1 MYSHMNLQEKKV
13 WREVK
18 YSEKFRNAFRGVYV
32 FTKATRHMYIHIAAA
47 VLVIAGGFYF
57 AVSALEWVS
66 LLFAIGFVFVP
77 EALNTAI
84 EIDIDLTSPEY
95 HPFARDTKDVAA
107 AAGLISAITAAVIG
121 LIIFLPK
128 VLDMI

>member
-1 MYSHMNLQEKKV
+1 MDLKQEKKV

-32 FTKATRHMYIHIAAA
+32 FTKATRHMYIHVVAAA
-47 VLVIAGGFYF
+47 LVIVGGFYF
-57 AVSALEWVS
+57 AVSALEWVA
-66 LLFAIGFVFVP
+66 LLFAIGFVFVT

-107 AAGLISAITAAVIG
+107 AAVLISAITAAVIG
-121 LIIFLPK
+121 LVIFLPK